1 MTNPQP
7 SEVWRCGA
15 LDGTQKLVLLAIL
28 DYGRLAYPRQA
39 VLAAKCGISKSTC
52 QRTVDGLRASGV
64 LTTSSKGKALVYRV
78 NLTGQE
84 IPQSDVSR
92 NVNLTSEKSQF
103 DVSIDVNLTSG
114 SELAKLTSPPNQAN
128 ANAFSGWAVQSDIA
142 NRIRQRDP
150 RADLDAQ
157 SKVCRRVLV
166 SYGLSDRDAVGAWR
180 LLLEHWARSGNDA
193 YATLKHHTE
202 NLGGARDVA
211 KVVLHRLQGVA

>member
-1 MTNPQP
+1 MTRPQP

-15 LDGTQKLVLLAIL
+15 LDGIQKLVLLALL

-39 VLAAKCGISKSTC
+39 VLAAKCGISRSTC
-52 QRTVDGLRASGV
+52 QRALDQLRASGV
-64 LTTSSKGKALVYRV
+64 LTTSSRGKALVYRI

-84 IPQSDVSR
+84 MPQVDASR
-92 NVNLTSEKSQF
+92 
-103 DVSIDVNLTSG
+103 SIKMTQEMHQDDASSGVKMTQG
-114 SELAKLTSPPNQAN
+114 SELVQLTSPPNQAN

>member
-1 MTNPQP
+1 LTRPQP

-15 LDGTQKLVLLAIL
+15 LDGIQKLVLLALL

-39 VLAAKCGISKSTC
+39 VLAAKCGISRSTC
-52 QRTVDGLRASGV
+52 QRALEQLRASGV
-64 LTTSSKGKALVYRV
+64 LTTSSRGKALVYRI
-78 NLTGQE
+78 NLTGEEMPQVDASRSIKMTQE
-84 IPQSDVSR
+84 KHQDDASTGVKM
-92 NVNLTSEKSQF
+92 TQ
-103 DVSIDVNLTSG
+103 G
-114 SELAKLTSPPNQAN
+114 SELVQLTSPPNQQTAT
-128 ANAFSGWAVQSDIA
+128 AVSGWEVQSDTA
-142 NRIRQRDP
+142 NRIKQRDP

-157 SKVCRRVLV
+157 RSVCRRVLI

>member
-1 MTNPQP
+1 LTNPQP

-15 LDGTQKLVLLAIL
+15 LDGIQKLVLLALL

-39 VLAAKCGISKSTC
+39 VLAAKCGISRSTC
-52 QRTVDGLRASGV
+52 QRALEQLRVSGV
-64 LTTSSKGKALVYRV
+64 LTTSSRGKALVYRI
-78 NLTGQE
+78 NLTGEEMPQVDASRSVKMTQE
-84 IPQSDVSR
+84 KRQDDASSGVKM
-92 NVNLTSEKSQF
+92 TQ
-103 DVSIDVNLTSG
+103 G
-114 SELAKLTSPPNQAN
+114 SELVHLTSPPNQQTAT
-128 ANAFSGWAVQSDIA
+128 AVSGWEVQSDTA
-142 NRIRQRDP
+142 NRIKQRDP

-157 SKVCRRVLV
+157 RSVCRRVLI

>member
-1 MTNPQP
+1 MTRPQP

-15 LDGTQKLVLLAIL
+15 LDGTQKLVLLALL
-28 DYGRLAYPRQA
+28 DYGRIAYPRQA
-39 VLAAKCGISKSTC
+39 VLAAKCGISRSTC
-52 QRTVDGLRASGV
+52 QRALDQLRASGV
-64 LTTSSKGKALVYRV
+64 LTTSSKGKALVYRI
-78 NLTGQE
+78 NLTGEEMPQVDASRSIKMTQE
-84 IPQSDVSR
+84 KRQDDASTGVKM
-92 NVNLTSEKSQF
+92 TQ
-103 DVSIDVNLTSG
+103 G
-114 SELAKLTSPPNQAN
+114 SELVHLTSPPNQQTAT
-128 ANAFSGWAVQSDIA
+128 AVSGWEVQSDTA
-142 NRIRQRDP
+142 NRIKQRDP

-157 SKVCRRVLV
+157 RSVCRRVLI

>member
-1 MTNPQP
+1 MTRPQP

-39 VLAAKCGISKSTC
+39 VLAAKCGISRSTC
-52 QRTVDGLRASGV
+52 QRTVDALRLSGV
-64 LTTSSKGKALVYRV
+64 LTTTTKGKALVYRV

-84 IPQSDVSR
+84 MPQSDASR
-92 NVNLTSEKSQF
+92 SIKLTPEMHQN
-103 DVSIDVNLTSG
+103 DASIGVKLTQG
-114 SELAKLTSPPNQAN
+114 SYLAKLTSPPNQQTAT
-128 ANAFSGWAVQSDIA
+128 AVSGWEVQDDMA
-142 NRIRQRDP
+142 NRINQRDP
-150 RADLDAQ
+150 RADIK
-157 SKVCRRVLV
+157 SHCSVCRRVLI
-166 SYGLSDRDAVGAWR
+166 SYGLSDRDALGAWR

-193 YATLKHHTE
+193 YSTLKHHTE

>member
-1 MTNPQP
+1 MTRPQP

-15 LDGTQKLVLLAIL
+15 LDGIQKLVLLALL

-39 VLAAKCGISKSTC
+39 VLAAKCGISRSTC
-52 QRTVDGLRASGV
+52 QRALEQLRASGV
-64 LTTSSKGKALVYRV
+64 LTTSSRGKALVYRI

-84 IPQSDVSR
+84 MPQVDASR
-92 NVNLTSEKSQF
+92 
-103 DVSIDVNLTSG
+103 SIKMTQEMHQDDASSGVKMTQG
-114 SELAKLTSPPNQAN
+114 SELVQLTSPPNQAN
-128 ANAFSGWAVQSDIA
+128 ANAFSGWAVQDDIA

-211 KVVLHRLQGVA
+211 KVVLHRLRGVA

>member
-1 MTNPQP
+1 MTRPQP

-15 LDGTQKLVLLAIL
+15 LDGIQKLVLLALL

-39 VLAAKCGISKSTC
+39 VLAAKCGISRSTC
-52 QRTVDGLRASGV
+52 QRALDQLRASGV
-64 LTTSSKGKALVYRV
+64 LTTSSRGKALVYQI
-78 NLTGQE
+78 NLTGEDRHQDDASRSIKMTQE
-84 IPQSDVSR
+84 MHQDDASSGVKM
-92 NVNLTSEKSQF
+92 TQ
-103 DVSIDVNLTSG
+103 G
-114 SELAKLTSPPNQAN
+114 SELVQLTSPPNQAN
-128 ANAFSGWAVQSDIA
+128 ANAFSGWAVQDDIA

>member
-1 MTNPQP
+1 MTRPQP

-15 LDGTQKLVLLAIL
+15 LDGIQKLVLLALL

-39 VLAAKCGISKSTC
+39 VLAAKCGISRSTC
-52 QRTVDGLRASGV
+52 QRALEQLRASGV
-64 LTTSSKGKALVYRV
+64 LTTSSRGKALVYRI
-78 NLTGQE
+78 NLTGHEMHQ
-84 IPQSDVSR
+84 DDASR
-92 NVNLTSEKSQF
+92 
-103 DVSIDVNLTSG
+103 SIKMTHEMHQDDASSGVKMTQG
-114 SELAKLTSPPNQAN
+114 SELVQLTSPPNQAN
-128 ANAFSGWAVQSDIA
+128 ANAFSGWAVQDDIA

>member
-1 MTNPQP
+1 MTRPQP

-15 LDGTQKLVLLAIL
+15 LDGIQKLVLLALL

-39 VLAAKCGISKSTC
+39 VLAAKCGISRSTC
-52 QRTVDGLRASGV
+52 QRALEQLRASGV
-64 LTTSSKGKALVYRV
+64 LTTSSRGKALVYRI
-78 NLTGQE
+78 NLTGEDRRQVDASRSIKMTQE
-84 IPQSDVSR
+84 MHQDDASSGVKM
-92 NVNLTSEKSQF
+92 TQ
-103 DVSIDVNLTSG
+103 G
-114 SELAKLTSPPNQAN
+114 SELVQLTSPPNQAN
-128 ANAFSGWAVQSDIA
+128 ANAFSGWAVQDDIA

>member
-1 MTNPQP
+1 LNNPQP

-39 VLAAKCGISKSTC
+39 VLAAKCGISRSTC
-52 QRTVDGLRASGV
+52 QRTVDSLRLSGV
-64 LTTSSKGKALVYRV
+64 LTTTTRGKSLVYRV

-84 IPQSDVSR
+84 MPQSDASR
-92 NVNLTSEKSQF
+92 SIKLTPEMHQN
-103 DVSIDVNLTSG
+103 DASIGVKLTSG
-114 SELAKLTSPPNQAN
+114 SYLANRTLPSNQQTAT
-128 ANAFSGWAVQSDIA
+128 AVSGWEVQDDIA

-150 RADLDAQ
+150 RADIKRNG
-157 SKVCRRVLV
+157 SICRQVLI
-166 SYGLSDRDAVGAWR
+166 SHGLSDRDAVGAWR

-193 YATLKHHTE
+193 YSTLKHHTE
-202 NLGGARDVA
+202 NLSGARDVA

>member
-1 MTNPQP
+1 MTRPQP

-15 LDGTQKLVLLAIL
+15 LDGIQKLVLLAIL
-28 DYGRLAYPRQA
+28 DYGRIAYPRQA
-39 VLAAKCGISKSTC
+39 VLAAKCGISRSTC
-52 QRTVDGLRASGV
+52 QRALDQLRASGV
-64 LTTSSKGKALVYRV
+64 LTTSSKGKALVYRI
-78 NLTGQE
+78 NLTGEVMPQVDASRSIKMTQE
-84 IPQSDVSR
+84 KHQDDASSGVKM
-92 NVNLTSEKSQF
+92 TQ
-103 DVSIDVNLTSG
+103 G
-114 SELAKLTSPPNQAN
+114 SELVQLTSPPNQQTAT
-128 ANAFSGWAVQSDIA
+128 AVSGWEVQNDTA

-157 SKVCRRVLV
+157 RSVCRRVLI

>member
-1 MTNPQP
+1 MMRPQP

-15 LDGTQKLVLLAIL
+15 LDGIQKLVLLALL

-39 VLAAKCGISKSTC
+39 VLAAKCGISRSTC
-52 QRTVDGLRASGV
+52 QRALEQLRASGV
-64 LTTSSKGKALVYRV
+64 LTTSSRGKALVYRI
-78 NLTGQE
+78 NLTGEEMPQVDASRSIKMTQE
-84 IPQSDVSR
+84 KHQDDASTGVKM
-92 NVNLTSEKSQF
+92 TQ
-103 DVSIDVNLTSG
+103 G
-114 SELAKLTSPPNQAN
+114 SELVQLTSPPNQQTAT
-128 ANAFSGWAVQSDIA
+128 AVSGWEVQSDTA
-142 NRIRQRDP
+142 NRIKQRDP

-157 SKVCRRVLV
+157 RSVCRRVLI